1 VNKLKETLN
10 IGQII
15 NTHGLKGELKIY
27 PLTDDIRRFRKLKS
41 VIIDDTVKNVTWC
54 KIQNDKVIMKIE
66 GIDSIEQA
74 MLYKSKYLEIKREEA
89 VKLPEGRYY
98 VADILGCRV
107 LDTDNLDLGKVHDVI
122 FTKNNDVYWVKGN
135 KELLIPVLDHIV
147 VDINV
152 EKKEIIIKP
161 TKEWQ
166 DED

>member
-1 VNKLKETLN
+1 MKETLK

-41 VIIDDTVKNVTWC
+41 VIIDGSQKNVSWC
-54 KIQNDKVIMKIE
+54 KMQNDRVILKIE
-66 GIDSIEQA
+66 DIDSIEQA
-74 MLYKSKYLEIKREEA
+74 MQYKNKYLEVKREEA

-98 VADILGCRV
+98 VADIIGCSV
-107 LDTDNLDLGKVHDVI
+107 LDTDNHELGKVYDVI

-135 KELLIPVLDHIV
+135 KELLIPVLEHIV
-147 VDINV
+147 VSIDV